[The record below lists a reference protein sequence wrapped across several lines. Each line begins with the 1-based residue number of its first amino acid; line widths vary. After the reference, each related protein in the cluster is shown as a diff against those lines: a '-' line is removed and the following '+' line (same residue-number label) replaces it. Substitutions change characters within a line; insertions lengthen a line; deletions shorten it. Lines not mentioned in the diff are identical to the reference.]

1 MAQESCGGLKH
12 HELVGSPV
20 NDSAFRNLL
29 REGPMPFRISSR
41 AVSIFL
47 SALVCSCL
55 VGLVAYG
62 TDILDPRMTAF
73 QFVASGAIA
82 GALAAAVAGEHRKAV
97 WVVGGLSLLSFVA
110 ITRPDTA
117 AFLFRDLMYVP
128 TLVASVW
135 LSWGAASR
143 VPHSGLSRVLAWV
156 VVFSLCHLAA
166 FVILTVANG
175 SAFDLQVAYAATRV
189 GGLVGLGVGLGVY
202 FASRPWLQVDKVL
215 ENQGR

>member
-1 MAQESCGGLKH
+1 MTGPNDQHAEYRRCHKGGAVY
-12 HELVGSPV
+12 LVV
-20 NDSAFRNLL
+20 
-29 REGPMPFRISSR
+29 EG
-41 AVSIFL
+41 VLWLL
-47 SALVCSCL
+47 SAALGAAGKVPAAMLVL
-55 VGLVAYG
+55 L
-62 TDILDPRMTAF
+62 
-73 QFVASGAIA
+73 
-82 GALAAAVAGEHRKAV
+82 
-97 WVVGGLSLLSFVA
+97 VGGLSLLSFVA
-110 ITRPDTA
+110 ITRPDMA
-117 AFLFRDLMYVP
+117 ALLFRDLMYVP

-215 ENQGR
+215 ENQGRWPGKLGLVP